1 MELTRSRAQTLQE
14 THSMRPKKRRGGGK
28 DQKNAGR
35 RQRDRGW
42 ERNPAAEEEEEFNQ
56 LFLFPPYLQD
66 DVGPDR
72 RREDGREGGLARG
85 GAVEALHGD
94 EGAGGGHFESEKVL
108 FDKQRSDQERG
119 VKGRGRSLWFFFVFF
134 RPRPRLCSLSPRLF
148 PLLDLALSATMRC
161 APCKCHYRERER
173 KKKTSQWKP
182 SSFQKRNEGTTISN
196 ISTGASTYPVDP
208 SSYSTRKRKWPPK
221 DPSRWPGRE

>member
-1 MELTRSRAQTLQE
+1 
-14 THSMRPKKRRGGGK
+14 MRPKKRRGGGK

-119 VKGRGRSLWFFFVFF
+119 VKGGGRSLWFFFVFF
-134 RPRPRLCSLSPRLF
+134 STPTSTL
-148 PLLDLALSATMRC
+148 LALSETLSSPRPCFIRHHEMRTVQVSLQ
-161 APCKCHYRERER
+161 RERER
-173 KKKTSQWKP
+173 EKKTSQLETFFVSKE
-182 SSFQKRNEGTTISN
+182 KRGNHHLKHLHG
-196 ISTGASTYPVDP
+196 GLYV
-208 SSYSTRKRKWPPK
+208 
-221 DPSRWPGRE
+221 PGRPVFVLDKE